1 MEQKHSGLGIT
12 SFVISLLVGVLT
24 FAAIIIAGFMSS
36 RHPDGMDEKAASTII
51 LGLAIIG
58 FMLLDLL
65 ALALGIAGLFQKDTK
80 KVFAV
85 LGIIFSLLTLLG
97 TIGLIIIGT
106 ALS

>member
-12 SFVISLLVGVLT
+12 SFVISLLVGVLI
-24 FAAIIIAGFMSS
+24 FATIIIAGFMSA
-36 RHPDGMDEKAASTII
+36 RHPDGMDEKAASTIFI
-51 LGLAIIG
+51 GLAIIS

-80 KVFAV
+80 KVFAI

-97 TIGLIIIGT
+97 TIGLMIIGT
-106 ALS
+106 VMK

>member
-12 SFVISLLVGVLT
+12 SFVISLLVGVLI
-24 FAAIIIAGFMSS
+24 FAAIIIAGFASAH
-36 RHPDGMDEKAASTII
+36 RPDGMDERAPGTIL

-85 LGIIFSLLTLLG
+85 LGILFSLFTLLG
-97 TIGLIIIGT
+97 TIGLMIIGT
-106 ALS
+106 VMK